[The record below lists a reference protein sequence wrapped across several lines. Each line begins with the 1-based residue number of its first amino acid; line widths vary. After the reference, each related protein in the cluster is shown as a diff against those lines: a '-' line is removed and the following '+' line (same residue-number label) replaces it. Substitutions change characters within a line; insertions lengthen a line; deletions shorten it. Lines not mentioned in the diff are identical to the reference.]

1 MLEVKVMRRVDSLV
15 GNAICSVLAVGKKL
29 RRPFSSPRDTG
40 TYRKICVMKFF
51 GMGSIVVATP
61 SLKALRDQ
69 FPGAEIHFVTFK
81 QNKELLEILG
91 LTDRHHFVDTS
102 STQAFVSSTL
112 KVARDLRREGIDLV
126 IDLEFYAK
134 FPLVLASL
142 GAVPKKAGFYLNPE
156 PWRRELLDVPGWYNH
171 YFHTKDIFLSLVYLL
186 AKDDYYYV
194 DFAEFSAK
202 YTYPR
207 ITPGDEQVAS
217 VRAKLARHGVSV
229 NSRLFVINPNTSPE
243 LAPEARKWP
252 AERYGELARQLLADH
267 PEAHVAFIGTKGEK
281 AYVDAVA
288 ATARDPR
295 AFGFAG
301 EVNLRELLAL
311 FSVTDVLVSND
322 SGPMH
327 LACLVD
333 TPVVGLFFADTPTL
347 FAPIGS
353 KTASVAPSLYSMPL
367 FTVYN
372 GKDVVVGRTT
382 EVVRN
387 IAACTV
393 SVDTV
398 MSEARKLI
406 APAPRLA
413 AAMN

>member
-1 MLEVKVMRRVDSLV
+1 MLEVKLMRRVDSVV
-15 GNAICSVLAVGKKL
+15 GNAVCSVLAVGKRL
-29 RRPFSSPRDTG
+29 SRPFVRPPV

-61 SLKALRDQ
+61 SLQALREQ

-91 LTDRHHFVDTS
+91 LTDKHHFVDNS
-102 STQAFVSSTL
+102 SPTAFVSSTL

-142 GAVPKKAGFYLNPE
+142 GNVPKKAGFYLNPE

-194 DFAEFSAK
+194 DFNEFSAK
-202 YTYPR
+202 YGYPR
-207 ITPGDEQVAS
+207 VTPSDEHVAN
-217 VRAKLARHGVSV
+217 VRAKLAAHGVPMS
-229 NSRLFVINPNTSPE
+229 SRIFVINPNTSPE

-252 AERYGELARQLLADH
+252 SERYGELARQLLAEYPD
-267 PEAHVAFIGTKGEK
+267 AHVAFIGTKGEK
-281 AYVDAVA
+281 PYVDAVA
-288 ATARDPR
+288 KTAHDKR
-295 AFGFAG
+295 AFDMSG
-301 EVNLRELLAL
+301 ELNLRELLAL
-311 FSVTDVLVSND
+311 FSVADLLVSND

-333 TPVVGLFFADTPTL
+333 TPTVGLFFADTPTL

-353 KTASVAPSLYSMPL
+353 RTASVSPSLYSMPL

-393 SVDTV
+393 SVEKV
-398 MSEARKLI
+398 MEEVRRIVS
-406 APAPRLA
+406 PSPR
-413 AAMN
+413 AAMAIN

>member
-1 MLEVKVMRRVDSLV
+1 MLEVRIMRKIDSVV
-15 GNAICSVLAVGKKL
+15 GNAVCSVLAVGKRLKKPFA
-29 RRPFSSPRDTG
+29 RPPE
-40 TYRKICVMKFF
+40 TYRKIAVMKFF

-61 SLKALRDQ
+61 SLQALRDQ
-69 FPGAEIHFVTFK
+69 FPGAELHFVTFK
-81 QNKELLEILG
+81 QNRELLDILG

-102 STQAFVSSTL
+102 TPKTFVASTL

-142 GAVPKKAGFYLNPE
+142 GSVPKKAGFYLNPE

-186 AKDDYYYV
+186 TTDDYYYV
-194 DFAEFSAK
+194 DFAAFSAK
-202 YTYPR
+202 YTYPKLKP
-207 ITPGDEQVAS
+207 TDEQIAS
-217 VRAKLARHGVSV
+217 VQAKLAKHGVGPK
-229 NSRLFVINPNTSPE
+229 SRLFVINPNTSPE

-252 AERYGELARQLLADH
+252 AERYGDLARQLLAENPD
-267 PEAHVAFIGTKGEK
+267 AHVAFIGTKGEK

-295 AFGFAG
+295 AFGVAG
-301 EVNLRELLAL
+301 ELNLRELLAL
-311 FSVTDVLVSND
+311 FAITDVLVSND

-353 KTASVAPSLYSMPL
+353 RTASVAPPLYSMPL

-372 GKDVVVGRTT
+372 GKDIVVGRPTD
-382 EVVRN
+382 VVRN
-387 IAACTV
+387 TAACTV
-393 SVDTV
+393 SVETV
-398 MSEARKLI
+398 MTEARKLI
-406 APAPRLA
+406 APAPRMA
-413 AAMN
+413 VAMN

>member
-1 MLEVKVMRRVDSLV
+1 MLEVKLMRRVDSVV
-15 GNAICSVLAVGKKL
+15 GNAVCSVLAVGKRLK
-29 RRPFSSPRDTG
+29 RPFARPPLS
-40 TYRKICVMKFF
+40 YKKICVMKFF

-61 SLKALRDQ
+61 SLRALRDQ

-81 QNKELLEILG
+81 QNKELLEILN
-91 LTDRHHFVDTS
+91 LTDKHYFIDN
-102 STQAFVSSTL
+102 STPQAFVSSTL
-112 KVARDLRREGIDLV
+112 KVARELRKEGCDLV

-142 GAVPKKAGFYLNPE
+142 GNIPKKAGFYLNPE

-186 AKDDYYYV
+186 AKDDFYYL
-194 DFAEFSAK
+194 DFADFSAK
-202 YTYPR
+202 YGYPR
-207 ITPGDEQVAS
+207 VTPPEEQVKS
-217 VRAKLARHGVSV
+217 VRAKLAAHGVTPG
-229 NSRLFVINPNTSPE
+229 SRIFVVNPNTSPD

-252 AERYGELARQLLADH
+252 AERYGDLAHQLITEYPD
-267 PEAHVAFIGTKGEK
+267 AHVAFIGTKGEK
-281 AYVDAVA
+281 AYVDAVVQKA
-288 ATARDPR
+288 HHPR
-295 AFGFAG
+295 AFGMAG
-301 EVNLRELLAL
+301 ELSLKELIAL
-311 FSVTDVLVSND
+311 FSITDLLVSND

-347 FAPIGS
+347 FAPVGS
-353 KTASVAPSLYSMPL
+353 RTAAVAPSLYSMPL

-382 EVVRN
+382 DVVRN

-393 SVDTV
+393 SV
-398 MSEARKLI
+398 E
-406 APAPRLA
+406 
-413 AAMN
+413 

>member
-1 MLEVKVMRRVDSLV
+1 MRTVDRVV
-15 GNAICSVLAVGKKL
+15 GNAICSALAVGKKL
-29 RRPFSSPRDTG
+29 TRPFASAPI

-61 SLKALRDQ
+61 SLRALRDQ

-91 LTDRHHFVDTS
+91 LTDKHHFIDNS
-102 STQAFVSSTL
+102 SASAFVASTM
-112 KVARDLRREGIDLV
+112 KVARDLRREGCDLV

-142 GAVPKKAGFYLNPE
+142 GNVSKKAGFYLNPE
-156 PWRRELLDVPGWYNH
+156 PWRRDLLDVPGWYNH

-186 AKDDYYYV
+186 AKDDFYYV
-194 DFAEFSAK
+194 DFADFSAK
-202 YTYPR
+202 YTYPQ
-207 ITPGDEQVAS
+207 IEPSQEHVAK
-217 VRAKLARHGVSV
+217 VRAKLAAHGVGPT
-229 NSRLFVINPNTSPE
+229 SRVFVINPNTSPD

-252 AERYGELARQLLADH
+252 AERYGGLARQLLAEYPD
-267 PEAHVAFIGTKGEK
+267 AHVAFIGTGSEK
-281 AYVDAVA
+281 AYVDAVT
-288 ATARDPR
+288 ATAHDHR
-295 AFGFAG
+295 AFGMAG
-301 EVNLRELLAL
+301 ELNLRELLAL
-311 FSVTDVLVSND
+311 FSITDLLVSND

-347 FAPIGS
+347 FAPIG
-353 KTASVAPSLYSMPL
+353 TRAAAVAPPLYSMPL

-372 GKDVVVGRTT
+372 GKDIVVGRST
-382 EVVRN
+382 ELIRN

-393 SVDTV
+393 SVETV
-398 MSEARKLI
+398 MEEARRI
-406 APAPRLA
+406 VGASPRTASAGL
-413 AAMN
+413 N

>member
-1 MLEVKVMRRVDSLV
+1 MLEVKLMRRVDSVV
-15 GNAICSVLAVGKKL
+15 GNAVCSVLAVGKRL
-29 RRPFSSPRDTG
+29 TRPFVRPPL
-40 TYRKICVMKFF
+40 TYKKICVMKFF

-61 SLKALRDQ
+61 SLRALRDQ
-69 FPGAEIHFVTFK
+69 FPGAEIHFVTFR
-81 QNKELLEILG
+81 QNKELLEILK
-91 LTDRHHFVDTS
+91 LTDKHYFVDNS
-102 STQAFVSSTL
+102 SPSAFVSSTL
-112 KVARDLRREGIDLV
+112 KVARELRREGCDLV

-142 GAVPKKAGFYLNPE
+142 GNIPKKAGFYLNPE

-186 AKDDYYYV
+186 AKDDFYYI

-202 YTYPR
+202 YGYPR
-207 ITPGDEQVAS
+207 ITPTDEQV
-217 VRAKLARHGVSV
+217 RAARSKLAAHGVHPS
-229 NSRLFVINPNTSPE
+229 SRVFVINPNTSPE

-252 AERYGELARQLLADH
+252 AERYGDLARQLLAEYPD
-267 PEAHVAFIGTKGEK
+267 AKIAFIGTRGEK

-288 ATARDPR
+288 STAHDPR
-295 AFGFAG
+295 AFGIAG
-301 EVNLRELLAL
+301 ELDLRELLAL
-311 FSVTDVLVSND
+311 FSVTDVLISND

-353 KTASVAPSLYSMPL
+353 RTASVAPSLYSMPL

-382 EVVRN
+382 DVVRN

-393 SVDTV
+393 SVEKV
-398 MSEARKLI
+398 MDQARKLI
-406 APAPRLA
+406 GPSPR
-413 AAMN
+413 AAMAMN